1 MTTTG
6 NVASTV
12 NNNLQDAL
20 ATLINK
26 TVTGADAATSF
37 LQQQVPDVI
46 HQLLVWKMVEAGV
59 TIASLLLLFIAAFVV
74 FWKWYKYANARK
86 EECSW
91 DVSALVAWGVS
102 LTFSIGVLGIP
113 AVIVI
118 VSSATTALQIWIAP
132 KVWLIEYAAKL
143 LKGN

>member
-1 MTTTG
+1 MTTTN

-46 HQLLVWKMVEAGV
+46 HQLLVWKMAEAGV
-59 TIASLLLLFIAAFVV
+59 TIASLILLFIVAFVV
-74 FWKWYKYANARK
+74 FWKWYKYAKARK
-86 EECSW
+86 EECS
-91 DVSALVAWGVS
+91 
-102 LTFSIGVLGIP
+102 
-113 AVIVI
+113 
-118 VSSATTALQIWIAP
+118 
-132 KVWLIEYAAKL
+132 
-143 LKGN
+143 